1 MKKILYV
8 ANITQHI
15 IRFHLPYLS
24 WFKAQGYEVH
34 VAANGNDKIEN
45 CDIFHNI
52 PIQRTPFST
61 KNLEAYHKL
70 SKIINENKYDLV
82 IGNTSIAAG
91 LARLAGRKARENGTK
106 VIFFAHGL
114 NFYKGAP
121 LKSWLIYYPLE
132 RFFSFFTDKFI
143 SINTEDYN
151 RLSKWYPRKV
161 YKINGVG
168 VKNERFSPVDISKKN
183 EYRKELNYN
192 EEDFILV
199 YTAEFID
206 RKNHRFIIDSTI
218 ELSKRMP
225 NIKVLFLGRGVLL
238 DTMQKYAVNRN
249 VEKYIDFL
257 GFRTDVP
264 KLIAISDIGISASKF
279 EGLGLNIV
287 EEMFMALPIVAT
299 VDKGHRELVKQGVN
313 GYLFEQDNQQQF
325 VEYICKLASSPELRL
340 ELGKQSSI
348 LAQKFGLQSAMRQF
362 VDIINPLL
370 NK

>member
-24 WFKAQGYEVH
+24 WFKEQGYEVH

-45 CDIFHNI
+45 CDIFYNI
-52 PIQRTPFST
+52 PIQRTLFSA

-70 SKIINENKYDLV
+70 FKIINENKYDLV
-82 IGNTSIAAG
+82 IGNTSIASG
-91 LARLAGRKARENGTK
+91 LARLAGREARKNGTK
-106 VIFFAHGL
+106 VLYFAHGL

-132 RFFSFFTDKFI
+132 RFFSFLTDIFI
-143 SINTEDYN
+143 SINSEDYN
-151 RLSKWYPRKV
+151 RLSKWYPLKTC
-161 YKINGVG
+161 KINGVG
-168 VKNERFSPVDISKKN
+168 VKSERFCPVDISIKN
-183 EYRKELNYN
+183 DYRKELNYN
-192 EEDFILV
+192 EKELILT

-206 RKNHRFIIDSTI
+206 RKNHRFIIDATI
-218 ELSKRMP
+218 ELAQKIP
-225 NIKVLFLGRGVLL
+225 NIKVLFLGRGALL
-238 DTMQKYAVNRN
+238 DTMKKYAVDRN
-249 VEKYIDFL
+249 VDKFIDFL

-299 VDKGHRELVKQGVN
+299 VDKGHKELVKQGVN
-313 GYLFEQDNQQQF
+313 GYLFEQNNQLQF
-325 VEYICKLASSPELRL
+325 VEYVCKLASSTELRL
-340 ELGKQSSI
+340 EMGKQSVI
-348 LAQKFGLQSAMRQF
+348 LAQKFGLQSSLKQF